1 MSNEKIQFLADVADL
16 IIELTVS
23 LVVIVAGVK
32 YIFWG

>member
-1 MSNEKIQFLADVADL
+1 MSDEKIQFLADLADL

-23 LVVIVAGVK
+23 LVVIVAGIK

>member
-1 MSNEKIQFLADVADL
+1 MDKKIQFIADVADS
-16 IIELTVS
+16 IIELTLS